1 MTSAK
6 PKTWEKKKE
15 EIIIWELC
23 KNNNGVLFQRVLDSG
38 LPDQI
43 LPPKFVSHGEEFSKE
58 IIPNQNTIYQS
69 LLHLSTKNN
78 FLM

>member
-6 PKTWEKKKE
+6 PKNMKKKRLISE
-15 EIIIWELC
+15 NC
-23 KNNNGVLFQRVLDSG
+23 VKTYGVLFQRVLDRPHFGSR
-38 LPDQI
+38 
-43 LPPKFVSHGEEFSKE
+43 EEGFSKE

-78 FLM
+78 FVM